1 MLARGSNAKRCS
13 VCNNRISDR
22 FHIIGQ
28 NKYCD
33 LASINPNSLA
43 TDPASTNC
51 YAAAVKTV
59 LGSNCLDLVV
69 AAADPA
75 VPIHCY
81 PALRSTTHQG
91 YDPVPDAVPEVLV
104 HIP

>member
-1 MLARGSNAKRCS
+1 M
-13 VCNNRISDR
+13 
-22 FHIIGQ
+22 
-28 NKYCD
+28 YCD
-33 LASINPNSLA
+33 HASINPNSLA

-59 LGSNCLDLVV
+59 LGSSCLDLVV

-81 PALRSTTHQG
+81 PALRSTTHQD
-91 YDPVPDAVPEVLV
+91 YDLVPDAVPEVLV
-104 HIP
+104 HTPSLFSFGHPRVAATQVPAEARG

>member
-1 MLARGSNAKRCS
+1 MLGKQVVA
-13 VCNNRISDR
+13 
-22 FHIIGQ
+22 
-28 NKYCD
+28 
-33 LASINPNSLA
+33 INPNSLA
-43 TDPASTNC
+43 TDLASTNC

-59 LGSNCLDLVV
+59 LGSNCWDLVAA

-81 PALRSTTHQG
+81 PALISMTPQD

-104 HIP
+104 HIPSLFSFDPRKVAATLVPAEVTV